1 MRVFKTKWFRRF
13 ARKEKISDK
22 TLCEAIERA
31 EQGLID
37 ADLGDNIIKQ
47 RISRPN
53 EGRSGGYRT
62 IIAFRVKDLSFFI
75 FGFAKSGHDNL
86 KPDELKEYK
95 EAAIELLAQS
105 DEIIQVMMDNKE
117 LYEVNCDGDHQ

>member
-47 RISRPN
+47 RIARPN

-62 IIAFRVKDLSFFI
+62 IIAFQVRRFI
-75 FGFAKSGHDNL
+75 LFHLRLCQKRAR
-86 KPDELKEYK
+86 
-95 EAAIELLAQS
+95 QS
-105 DEIIQVMMDNKE
+105 ESPMS
-117 LYEVNCDGDHQ
+117 